1 MFNFRTEID
10 IPKYDFF
17 INHNTAILLI
27 GSCFSDNIGEYLKK
41 YKFNVTTN
49 PFGVLYNP
57 ASILNTLS
65 LAANNIKLKKDDL
78 IFDQDEYHSFYHH
91 SSFSFNSED
100 VVLEN
105 INSTNEIIN
114 KLLPTLDLAIITY
127 GTSIVYQYKETM
139 SIVSNCHKIAS
150 NKFNKFMLSVEEIDD
165 YIKKT
170 INLLKSFNPKIKIIF
185 TVSPVRHLKNG
196 SIDNNLSK
204 AKLFVAINNNIGKDI
219 YYFPSYEIVNDDL
232 RDYRFYKRDLVH
244 PNELA
249 IEYIW
254 DKFANAFFDDET
266 KQLNKEIE
274 YIINALNHN
283 PRNPHSDKHKAFMQ
297 TVNNKIKQLQEK
309 YNYIV
314 F

>member
-1 MFNFRTEID
+1 MFSFRTEID
-10 IPKYDFF
+10 IPKYDFY
-17 INHNTAILLI
+17 INHKTAVLLI
-27 GSCFSDNIGEYLKK
+27 GSCFSDNIGEYLQK

-57 ASILNTLS
+57 ASIFNTLN
-65 LAANNIKLKKDDL
+65 LAAQNKKFTESDL

-91 SSFSFNSED
+91 SSFSNNSLD
-100 VVLEN
+100 VVLDN
-105 INSTNEIIN
+105 INKTNEYIN

-150 NKFNKFMLSVEEIDD
+150 NKFNKFMLSVEEIDN

-170 INLLKSFNPKIKIIF
+170 IELLKSFNPNIKIIF
-185 TVSPVRHLKNG
+185 TVSPVRHIKNG
-196 SIDNNLSK
+196 AIDNNLSK
-204 AKLFVAINNNIGKDI
+204 AKLFVAINNNLGNNI

-232 RDYRFYKRDLVH
+232 RDYRFYKRDLIH

-274 YIINALNHN
+274 YIVNALSHK
-283 PRNPHSDKHKAFMQ
+283 PRNPQSEKHKAFIQ
-297 TVNNKIKQLQEK
+297 TVTNKIKQIQEK
-309 YNYIV
+309 YNNIV